1 MNIEQVIE
9 WAESVPMD
17 ELYNELRRL
26 TGLSDLKFTSKVVN
40 RNNSIRILFESQ
52 DLIDKVGFLKLMF
65 KEIKITQFNSEV
77 VYKTAEDDTE
87 YLLFWGTVD
96 FSYTH
101 PSGGS
106 NGCTFLTFW
115 YDDIHGWRFESYK
128 GI

>member
-106 NGCTFLTFW
+106 NGYTFLTFW